1 VQAVRQA
8 MTTTAPMPAIPL
20 GLLPARPQGPAH

>member
-1 VQAVRQA
+1 

-20 GLLPARPQGPAH
+20 GLVPAGPLRPTH